1 MRANVAYRDIYCGIP
16 SEYKQI
22 QFTTLHHVEWEI
34 YDFAKLSP
42 ASQYVVLTNISSDD
56 FEELC
61 SRQQQLLATAL
72 FSSFDFFTK
81 YNIVVL
87 RLIMP
92 SMADAVALDGFTW
105 LFDTKAKD
113 MGMDMC
119 SFGWGGSVDQV
130 TPRRIKAPD
139 ECLILSSSDDNMGD
153 DNSDE
158 ADEWPTL
165 IMETGRIE
173 SAARLRVDADWW
185 LKNAPGVNFVLLLC
199 VDVNREQVIIEKWE
213 KIAFSSFS
221 SSMIAPQVTEA
232 VTINEYGAF
241 GALCLPFVGL
251 FNRLPQ
257 GCEEDFVFGP
267 ELYDALW
274 GNIKRG

>member
-1 MRANVAYRDIYCGIP
+1 
-16 SEYKQI
+16 
-22 QFTTLHHVEWEI
+22 
-34 YDFAKLSP
+34 
-42 ASQYVVLTNISSDD
+42 
-56 FEELC
+56 
-61 SRQQQLLATAL
+61 
-72 FSSFDFFTK
+72 
-81 YNIVVL
+81 
-87 RLIMP
+87 
-92 SMADAVALDGFTW
+92 
-105 LFDTKAKD
+105 
-113 MGMDMC
+113 
-119 SFGWGGSVDQV
+119 
-130 TPRRIKAPD
+130 
-139 ECLILSSSDDNMGD
+139 MGD